1 MNQVVVGRVAA
12 QDTSGKMR
20 AFYLQV
26 GAESLQSFDKLPP
39 LPGGTRTDYQSESYG
54 VNSLGEVVGYAHE
67 RVCERVMNGSVN
79 GSVQAI
85 RQLPLDTCSGG
96 RDSGTGK
103 VRGRRWIGDDY
114 WCVFSVKLKGKE

>member
-1 MNQVVVGRVAA
+1 MGRVAA

-54 VNSLGEVVGYAHE
+54 VNSLGERSRLSPKEV
-67 RVCERVMNGSVN
+67 S
-79 GSVQAI
+79 S
-85 RQLPLDTCSGG
+85 S
-96 RDSGTGK
+96 K
-103 VRGRRWIGDDY
+103 GDAQN
-114 WCVFSVKLKGKE
+114 